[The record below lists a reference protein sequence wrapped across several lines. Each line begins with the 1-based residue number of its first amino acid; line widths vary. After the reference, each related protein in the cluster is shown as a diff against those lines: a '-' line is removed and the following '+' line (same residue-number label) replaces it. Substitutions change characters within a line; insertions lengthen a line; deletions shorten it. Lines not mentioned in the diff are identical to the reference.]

1 MVNEKVHFLGMA
13 PRFLSG
19 VLEIPVYH
27 MRGGTSTGI
36 VLFKDHLPEGQP
48 LREELIRHLMGV
60 PQQGEVHGDRQITG
74 LGRGIP
80 QSCKV
85 FIVGRS
91 DRDDADIDSTLAQ
104 LAPGKAAI
112 DWSVNCGNMSST
124 LPIFAQEIGLI
135 TVQSGPSRV
144 RIYNTN
150 TGVVT
155 HALIDMP
162 KPGQPMATDAEIPGV
177 MGKWPG
183 VQLALLKPA
192 GSKTGALLPTGNAI
206 DVFNGLEVS
215 CVDLAVPMVIASA
228 SDFGKTAQEDPAELD
243 ADKIFMDKMQDLWV
257 AAGLAMKLKNADGVT
272 LKPEELAASE
282 TIPKACI
289 IGHANTHESDRGA
302 SLSVRYFTP
311 QACHKSL
318 AVTGGACLA
327 AGCLIPGTVANKIVH
342 GVKPLTNDDSLHK
355 IKMANPAGILKA
367 TIEGSISNDGTI
379 NIPSAA
385 YERSTQILLRGHTP
399 IYGASEA
406 LNAYYAAC
414 VEAA

>member
-1 MVNEKVHFLGMA
+1 MVSEKVHFLGMA

-36 VLFKDHLPEGQP
+36 VLFKDHLPEGQA

-60 PQQGEVHGDRQITG
+60 PQKGEVHGDRQITG

-91 DRDDADIDSTLAQ
+91 DRDDADINSTLAQ

-135 TVQSGPSRV
+135 SVQSGRSRV

-162 KPGQPMATDAEIPGV
+162 EPGQPMATDSEIPGV

-192 GSKTGALLPTGNAI
+192 GSKTGALLPTGNAM
-206 DVFNGLEVS
+206 DVLNGLEVS

-228 SDFGKTAQEDPAELD
+228 YDFGKTAQEL
-243 ADKIFMDKMQDLWV
+243 
-257 AAGLAMKLKNADGVT
+257 
-272 LKPEELAASE
+272 
-282 TIPKACI
+282 
-289 IGHANTHESDRGA
+289 
-302 SLSVRYFTP
+302 SLI
-311 QACHKSL
+311 H
-318 AVTGGACLA
+318 
-327 AGCLIPGTVANKIVH
+327 I
-342 GVKPLTNDDSLHK
+342 
-355 IKMANPAGILKA
+355 
-367 TIEGSISNDGTI
+367 
-379 NIPSAA
+379 
-385 YERSTQILLRGHTP
+385 
-399 IYGASEA
+399 
-406 LNAYYAAC
+406 
-414 VEAA
+414 